1 MNMAQI
7 AVMPRLARAFVPD
20 IKVFCHRISFLY
32 AITGGP
38 FGLVYRYD
46 IIIKRVYNF
55 VASLYLC

>member
-7 AVMPRLARAFVPD
+7 AVMPRLARAFGPD
-20 IKVFCHRISFLY
+20 IKVFVTAFTFLY
-32 AITGGP
+32 AITGSL
-38 FGLVYRYD
+38 FGLVYWFD